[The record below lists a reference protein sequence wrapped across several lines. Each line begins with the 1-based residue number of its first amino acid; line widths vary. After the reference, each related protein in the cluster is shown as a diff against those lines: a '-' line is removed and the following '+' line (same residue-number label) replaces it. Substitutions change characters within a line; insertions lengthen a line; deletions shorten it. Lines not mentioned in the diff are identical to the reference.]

1 MSKIILYN
9 PSTKD
14 VKTSESE
21 KNIAAYKA
29 AGYLAIATLI
39 GFNTKVIPLNES
51 KETLINKIIKE
62 SKEV

>member
-39 GFNTKVIPLNES
+39 GFNTKVIH
-51 KETLINKIIKE
+51 
-62 SKEV
+62 